1 MIVIVLQI
9 GVKENT
15 LNICC
20 LVSCDVVH
28 FDQVRSTMTE
38 DSRTIPLDEE
48 ISDIADFFKVFGDS
62 TRLKIL
68 FLLDVQGELPVNAIA
83 ETLGMQQSTISQ
95 QLKLLRASRLVRHRK
110 EGRSIHYS
118 LNDNHIARILTLG
131 VEHYE
136 ETLG

>member
-1 MIVIVLQI
+1 MI
-9 GVKENT
+9 EE
-15 LNICC
+15 
-20 LVSCDVVH
+20 D
-28 FDQVRSTMTE
+28 RS
-38 DSRTIPLDEE
+38 IPLDEE

-68 FLLDVQGELPVNAIA
+68 FLLEQGELPVHMIA

-110 EGRSIHYS
+110 EGRSIHYR
-118 LNDNHIARILTLG
+118 LNDDHIAKILSMG
-131 VEHYE
+131 VEHYG

>member
-1 MIVIVLQI
+1 MA
-9 GVKENT
+9 EADRN
-15 LNICC
+15 
-20 LVSCDVVH
+20 
-28 FDQVRSTMTE
+28 
-38 DSRTIPLDEE
+38 IPLEEE

-68 FLLDVQGELPVNAIA
+68 FLLEKGELPVHMIA

-110 EGRSIHYS
+110 EGRNIHYR
-118 LNDNHIARILTLG
+118 LNDDHIAKILSLG